1 MTITLTLTAEKAS
14 FILKRPSQLFTATF
28 KDIKDGFLQ
37 VEVKFEEAHL
47 NFVVQEL
54 IYAGEDWVV
63 NLFKNTINENN
74 LPR

>member
-14 FILKRPSQLFTATF
+14 FILQRKSNLFTASF

-37 VEVKFEEAHL
+37 VEIQFEEPYL

-63 NLFKNTINENN
+63 NLFKKTFNENN
-74 LPR
+74 LSK

>member
-14 FILKRPSQLFTATF
+14 FILKRKSNLFTAKF

-37 VEVKFEEAHL
+37 VAIEFDEPYL
-47 NFVVQEL
+47 DFVVQEL

-63 NLFKNTINENN
+63 NLFKKTINENN